1 MTDPKITPRHLA
13 RKAILYV
20 RQSSPHQ
27 VARNHE
33 SRRLQYAMEERL
45 RSLGWREIEVVDEDL
60 GRSAAAFAG
69 RRDGFQ
75 HMVAEVCLGNV
86 GAVAAREIARFSRN
100 NKDWAQLI
108 DMCRVLDTL
117 LVDVD
122 VIYDPRRAND
132 RLLLGVKGTLSEY
145 ELDLLRIR
153 ANDARQEKAARG
165 ELLVAVPVGFVKVDG
180 RVEKDPDRRV
190 QNAISS
196 IYSKFLELGSARQA
210 LLWFVDRDLE
220 VPVAKHGN
228 RAGAAV
234 VWKRPSYR
242 RFLEVLRNPAYGG
255 AYAYGKTAV
264 VMDAPA
270 GQPRKRSV
278 RKPRDEWSVL
288 IPGHHDGYVTWD
300 VYLRV
305 QKMLSGNSSRTT
317 APGCGAAKNG
327 SALLAGLLRCRRC
340 GRKLRVAYSG
350 PHGDVPRYQCDRG
363 AMDTAEPR
371 CISFGGMLVDRHVV
385 AEALRVV
392 QPAAIDAAI
401 LAAEQKRCA
410 QDDLLRAL
418 ELDLKSARYEAARA
432 EKRYEAVD
440 SDNRLVADELE
451 SRWNA
456 ALVRVRAL
464 EQRLEAERRQVI
476 PQASADTEEMTRL
489 AGDLKRVWDAPE
501 VDERTRKRLLRCLI
515 NEIMVDMDG
524 ANAVVLTLHWCG
536 GVHTELRV
544 LRRQRGD
551 NGTHTDKD
559 VVEIVRALARIG
571 KDDFIAGALNKAGR
585 RTGRGNRW
593 TQERVKAL
601 RSHNRIESYSGPAR
615 LREGWMSLKEAA
627 AHLKISAAA
636 LRRLAERKKVSSDH
650 PLPNGPWI
658 FRRDDLDQA
667 ATRALADAVRGG
679 RGAAHSPRQMD
690 LGITTT

>member
-20 RQSSPHQ
+20 RQSSAHQ

-45 RSLGWREIEVVDEDL
+45 RLLGWREIEVVDEDL

-69 RRDGFQ
+69 QRSGFQ
-75 HMVAEVCLGNV
+75 HTVAEVCLGNV

-108 DMCRVLDTL
+108 DVCRVLDTL

-122 VIYDPRRAND
+122 VVYDPRRAND

-190 QNAISS
+190 QNSISS

-228 RAGAAV
+228 RVGAPV

-264 VMDAPA
+264 VMDAPS
-270 GQPRKRSV
+270 GQPRKRSM

-288 IPGHHDGYVTWD
+288 IPEHHEGYVTWD

-305 QKMLSGNSSRTT
+305 QKMLSGNSSRTS
-317 APGCGAAKNG
+317 APGCGAPKNG
-327 SALLAGLLRCRRC
+327 SALLAGLLRCHRC
-340 GRKLRVAYSG
+340 GRKLRVAYCGS
-350 PHGDVPRYQCDRG
+350 HGDVPRYQCDRG
-363 AMDTAEPR
+363 TMDTAEPR
-371 CISFGGMLVDRHVV
+371 CISFGGTLVDRHIV

-392 QPAAIDAAI
+392 QPAGIDAAV
-401 LAAEQKRCA
+401 LAAEQKQSA

-432 EKRYEAVD
+432 EKRYESVD
-440 SDNRLVADELE
+440 SENRLVADELE

-456 ALVRVRAL
+456 SLTRVRAL
-464 EQRLEAERRQVI
+464 EQRLETERRQVQ
-476 PQASADTEEMTRL
+476 PQASVDREELARL
-489 AGDLKRVWDAPE
+489 AADLEQVWHDPK
-501 VDERTRKRLLRCLI
+501 VDDRTKKRLLRSLI
-515 NEIMVDMDG
+515 HEIVVDLDG
-524 ANAVVLTLHWCG
+524 ENALILTLHWTEPPQAEGASTRLG
-536 GVHTELRV
+536 GASPARAGRWWATRQWQVERAEEFGVPSQAMRPSAPELETGPPLTV
-544 LRRQRGD
+544 P
-551 NGTHTDKD
+551 
-559 VVEIVRALARIG
+559 
-571 KDDFIAGALNKAGR
+571 GALTLSRPPAAVEPLRPLVPPEEETARSLVATDQAPRDDDGR
-585 RTGRGNRW
+585 LRSAVYDRTRG
-593 TQERVKAL
+593 TTSTVQAL
-601 RSHNRIESYSGPAR
+601 RTSGAWNTP
-615 LREGWMSLKEAA
+615 G
-627 AHLKISAAA
+627 
-636 LRRLAERKKVSSDH
+636 RKSD
-650 PLPNGPWI
+650 P
-658 FRRDDLDQA
+658 
-667 ATRALADAVRGG
+667 G
-679 RGAAHSPRQMD
+679 R
-690 LGITTT
+690 

>member
-20 RQSSPHQ
+20 RQSSAHQ

-45 RSLGWREIEVVDEDL
+45 RLLGWREIEVVDEDL

-69 RRDGFQ
+69 QRSGFQ
-75 HMVAEVCLGNV
+75 HTVAEVCLGNV

-122 VIYDPRRAND
+122 VVYDPRRAND

-190 QNAISS
+190 QNSISS

-228 RAGAAV
+228 RVGAPV

-264 VMDAPA
+264 VMDAPS
-270 GQPRKRSV
+270 GQPRKRSM

-288 IPGHHDGYVTWD
+288 IPEHHEGYVTWD

-305 QKMLSGNSSRTT
+305 QKMLSGNSSRTS
-317 APGCGAAKNG
+317 APGCGAPKNG
-327 SALLAGLLRCRRC
+327 SALLAGLLRCHRC
-340 GRKLRVAYSG
+340 GRKLRVAYCGS
-350 PHGDVPRYQCDRG
+350 HGDVPRYQCDRG
-363 AMDTAEPR
+363 TMDTAEPR
-371 CISFGGMLVDRHVV
+371 CISFGGTLVDRHIV

-392 QPAAIDAAI
+392 QPAGIDAAV
-401 LAAEQKRCA
+401 LAAEQKQSA

-432 EKRYEAVD
+432 EKRYESVD
-440 SDNRLVADELE
+440 SENRLVADELE

-456 ALVRVRAL
+456 SLARVRAL
-464 EQRLEAERRQVI
+464 EQRLETERRQVQ
-476 PQASADTEEMTRL
+476 PQASVDREELARL
-489 AGDLKRVWDAPE
+489 AADLEQVWRDPK
-501 VDERTRKRLLRCLI
+501 VDDRTKKRLLRSLI
-515 NEIMVDMDG
+515 HEIVVDLDG
-524 ANAVVLTLHWCG
+524 ENALILTLHWTG
-536 GVHTELRV
+536 GVHTQLRV
-544 LRRQRGD
+544 ARRRRGESAAQ
-551 NGTHTDKD
+551 TDKD
-559 VVEIVRALARIG
+559 LVEVVRILARIG
-571 KDDFIAGALNKAGR
+571 NDELIAGALNKAGR
-585 RTGRGNRW
+585 TTGRGNRW

-601 RSHNRIESYSGPAR
+601 RSHNKIGPYSDDAR
-615 LREGWMSLKEAA
+615 LREGWMSLKQAA
-627 AHLKISAAA
+627 LHLRLSAIA
-636 LRRLAERKKVSSDH
+636 LRRLAERKLIPSEH

-667 ATRALADAVRGG
+667 ATRSLADGIRRG
-679 RGAAHSPRQMD
+679 RGAVHSPRQLV
-690 LGITTT
+690 LGIPTT